1 MKKYKAEIKYK
12 ESFGHIDDLVKFFE
26 PDLDGVFVERVFTM
40 TTTTKITKK
49 EVNKCIKR
57 MKSEMLENGVR
68 VYDFEIKILL

>member
-12 ESFGHIDDLVKFFE
+12 ERFGHIDDLVKFFE

-68 VYDFEIKILL
+68 VYDFEIKIII